1 MLIFTNRQLDE
12 AFKDERQLTA
22 KYIPFAPDLSC
33 CLVSQTSNVK
43 PKWKIEQSKT
53 DLDDERTLE
62 VLVGCLTGDRP
73 VLLYV
78 HGNNTTPN
86 ACFARC
92 KHLEDQYGVSTIG
105 FSWTSEGFQPNG
117 ADLAG
122 VSSVRL
128 STDAGDE
135 SLASVK
141 RDNLNEGWIQRKARR
156 YAQAKI
162 NAQHSGTAL
171 ARFMRLIASARLATM
186 KQPFS
191 VAVHSLGCH
200 FFHYAVT
207 HEGASESLGVAHN
220 IAFLAGCTGAAKH
233 AAWIGQINPLRK
245 VYITFTNDDS
255 VLAAAK
261 VIDGDTKLG
270 ANPGTELLS
279 APKYRYVDFE
289 GAARMVLGAHRY
301 FVADPNKSLSKPA
314 QKLFGRIFTSQD
326 DVLPGE
332 NLRKVYPVI
341 CTPDGAVC
349 YMGGGSGNT

>member
-22 KYIPFAPDLSC
+22 KYTPFAPDLNFC
-33 CLVSQTSNVK
+33 QVSRTTSVK
-43 PKWKIEQSKT
+43 PKWKIEQSSI
-53 DLDDERTLE
+53 DLDDQKVLE
-62 VLVGCLTGDRP
+62 ILVGCLTGDRP

-78 HGNNTTPN
+78 HGNNTTPA

-92 KHLEDQYGVSTIG
+92 KQLEDQYGVLTLG

-117 ADLAG
+117 TDLAG
-122 VSSVRL
+122 VNSARVE
-128 STDAGDE
+128 TDAGED

-141 RDNLNEGWIQRKARR
+141 SDNLSEGWIQRKARR

-162 NAQHSGTAL
+162 NAQHSAIAL
-171 ARFMRLIASARLATM
+171 ARFLRLIASARLATL

-233 AAWIGQINPLRK
+233 AAWIRQINPVRK
-245 VYITFTNDDS
+245 VFITFTNDDS
-255 VLAAAK
+255 VLASAK

-279 APKYRYVDFE
+279 VPKYRYVDFE
-289 GAARMVLGAHRY
+289 GAAKMVLGAHRY
-301 FVADPNKSLSKPA
+301 FVADPNKSLSKHA
-314 QKLFGRIFTSQD
+314 HKLFGRIFTSQD

-341 CTPDGAVC
+341 CTPDGSVC
-349 YMGGGSGNT
+349 YMGGGSDNI